1 MRQSAR
7 STPGAGKRLRV
18 VRVVRVTD
26 ADEWTRRGSS
36 FGSVAAAYAEHRPG
50 YPAAAVRWCVAPVGR
65 DIGSLRV
72 LDLGAGTGKL
82 TALLVELGA
91 EVTAVE
97 PDTAMREELGRGL
110 PSVPALAG
118 SAEQI
123 PLPDASVDSVLCGQ
137 SLHWFNLSRAL
148 PEIARVL
155 VPGGTLGALWN
166 SDDDRVPWVA
176 GLQDAAGGAA
186 SPSLSRRRSEAASF
200 GTDQFGAGQFGA
212 ALFTP
217 TERAEFANS
226 QPLTA
231 ATLVEL
237 IATHSQ
243 VIVMAPDE
251 RARMLARVRGYLA
264 SRQETAAGPFDL
276 PMVTTV
282 VRAVALRGDSPP
294 YPPDGSR
301 PR

>member
-1 MRQSAR
+1 
-7 STPGAGKRLRV
+7 
-18 VRVVRVTD
+18 VRVTD

-82 TALLVELGA
+82 TAALAELAA

-97 PDTAMREELGRGL
+97 PDPAMLEELGRGL
-110 PSVPALAG
+110 PSVRALAG

-123 PLPDASVDSVLCGQ
+123 PLPDASVDAVLCGQ
-137 SLHWFNLSRAL
+137 SMHWFDLSRAL

-166 SDDDRVPWVA
+166 SDDDSVPWVA
-176 GLQDAAGGAA
+176 GLQEAAEGAA
-186 SPSLSRRRSEAASF
+186 SPSLSRRRTQAASF
-200 GTDQFGAGQFGA
+200 GPEQSGV

-231 ATLVEL
+231 STLVEL

-243 VIVMAPDE
+243 VIVMAPAE
-251 RARMLARVRGYLA
+251 RARMLGRVRDYLA
-264 SRQETAAGPFDL
+264 SRPETSAGQFEL
-276 PMVTTV
+276 PMVTSV
-282 VRAVALRGDSPP
+282 IRAVALRVDNSP
-294 YPPDGSR
+294 YAPDAGR
-301 PR
+301 RG

>member
-1 MRQSAR
+1 MRPSVR
-7 STPGAGKRLRV
+7 STPGAGKQLGV
-18 VRVVRVTD
+18 VRVRRVTD
-26 ADEWTRRGSS
+26 ADEWARRGSS

-50 YPAAAVRWCVAPVGR
+50 YPVAAVRWCVAPVGR

-82 TALLVELGA
+82 TALLAELGA

-97 PDTAMREELGRGL
+97 PDPAMREELARQL
-110 PSVPALAG
+110 SSARALAG

-123 PLPDASVDSVLCGQ
+123 PLPDASVDAVLCGQ
-137 SLHWFNLSRAL
+137 SMHWFDLSRAL
-148 PEIARVL
+148 PEISRVL

-186 SPSLSRRRSEAASF
+186 SPSLSRRRSEAVSF
-200 GTDQFGAGQFGA
+200 GPEQFGV

-231 ATLVEL
+231 ETLVEL
-237 IATHSQ
+237 IGTHSQ
-243 VIVMAPDE
+243 FIVMAPEE
-251 RARMLARVRGYLA
+251 RARMLARIRDYLA
-264 SRQETAAGPFDL
+264 SRPETAAGEFEL
-276 PMVTTV
+276 PMVTSAI
-282 VRAVALRGDSPP
+282 RAVALRRDDPP
-294 YPPDGSR
+294 CHPAGNR
-301 PR
+301 RG